1 MRRSSLLALLL
12 VLVACGSAPPAPEAP
27 VAQPVTLGPEGSETI
42 SFTKVIIRIPAGTKV
57 GIVYVKK
64 SEKNSTPIFWKT
76 NLIFGDEE
84 FRLSAIDE
92 MQRYG
97 YTVLGSD
104 QILFEQAVKYK
115 PRFLL
120 GGVLTELVQN
130 EYLKKAGDAISTKLT
145 VEWQLYDTQQEKNV
159 FRKTVKAEAR
169 KEKDH
174 SLATVY
180 LAFSRALDE
189 LLADKQFVAL
199 VSRKPGSPTSG
210 GLAQS
215 QAFINLKPCTGRAL
229 SLPNDL
235 ALAEQAIVVVK
246 VPGGI
251 GTGVVISTDGLVLT
265 AGHVARGTKTAILE
279 FHNGLALEAE
289 VVRIADDADLALL
302 KLAGTGHACLPL
314 RTDVA
319 ALVGQEVYAIGTP
332 RGLDFSV
339 TKGILSAVRGEGVD
353 QLLQTDAALNPGN
366 SGGPILDRTAHV
378 LAIVSFKP
386 ADKASEGLAF
396 AASAAAVEEALKLSI
411 R

>member
-1 MRRSSLLALLL
+1 M
-12 VLVACGSAPPAPEAP
+12 
-27 VAQPVTLGPEGSETI
+27 
-42 SFTKVIIRIPAGTKV
+42 
-57 GIVYVKK
+57 YVKK